1 MLNLFFRKSEDNM
14 FEDFRLKVFM
24 AVAETGSFTKAAK
37 SIGIS
42 QPAVSQNI
50 NALEKEIGTPLILRA
65 KGEASLTSAGAVF
78 LEYASR
84 ILYWYNAT
92 SEMFGENGRMTGGK
106 PVRIAADHVVA
117 SYLLPDALARIAGS
131 HPEFSFEV
139 RHIDPAITRST
150 TNSDVPGTHF
160 GTPEDA
166 DRKSVV

>member
-65 KGEASLTSAGAVF
+65 KGEAL
-78 LEYASR
+78 
-84 ILYWYNAT
+84 
-92 SEMFGENGRMTGGK
+92 
-106 PVRIAADHVVA
+106 PVPAQFSWSMLRAYYIGTMR
-117 SYLLPDALARIAGS
+117 LPRCSVKTDA
-131 HPEFSFEV
+131 
-139 RHIDPAITRST
+139 
-150 TNSDVPGTHF
+150 
-160 GTPEDA
+160 
-166 DRKSVV
+166 

>member
-50 NALEKEIGTPLILRA
+50 NALEKEIGTPLIL
-65 KGEASLTSAGAVF
+65 
-78 LEYASR
+78 
-84 ILYWYNAT
+84 
-92 SEMFGENGRMTGGK
+92 
-106 PVRIAADHVVA
+106 
-117 SYLLPDALARIAGS
+117 
-131 HPEFSFEV
+131 
-139 RHIDPAITRST
+139 
-150 TNSDVPGTHF
+150 
-160 GTPEDA
+160 

>member
-1 MLNLFFRKSEDNM
+1 M

-50 NALEKEIGTPLILRA
+50 NALEKEIVTPLILRA

-84 ILYWYNAT
+84 IL
-92 SEMFGENGRMTGGK
+92 
-106 PVRIAADHVVA
+106 
-117 SYLLPDALARIAGS
+117 
-131 HPEFSFEV
+131 
-139 RHIDPAITRST
+139 
-150 TNSDVPGTHF
+150 
-160 GTPEDA
+160 
-166 DRKSVV
+166 

>member
-65 KGEASLTSAGAVF
+65 NGEASLTSAGAVL

-84 ILYWYNAT
+84 ILSWSTAT
-92 SEMFGENGRMTGGK
+92 S
-106 PVRIAADHVVA
+106 
-117 SYLLPDALARIAGS
+117 
-131 HPEFSFEV
+131 
-139 RHIDPAITRST
+139 
-150 TNSDVPGTHF
+150 
-160 GTPEDA
+160 
-166 DRKSVV
+166 

>member
-65 KGEASLTSAGAVF
+65 KGEASLTSAGDVF
-78 LEYASR
+78 LEYYIGTMR
-84 ILYWYNAT
+84 
-92 SEMFGENGRMTGGK
+92 
-106 PVRIAADHVVA
+106 
-117 SYLLPDALARIAGS
+117 LPRCSVKTDA
-131 HPEFSFEV
+131 
-139 RHIDPAITRST
+139 
-150 TNSDVPGTHF
+150 
-160 GTPEDA
+160 
-166 DRKSVV
+166 